1 MNFQVATKSM
11 NNSQL
16 PGDKDSIVRERIR
29 QAHHSFNLALAATTA
44 SFLIS
49 IVGAGLLFAN
59 KVPEGGTATAGGLL
73 SSVGF
78 IKFAKDAND
87 RLDLIYGELD
97 ED

>member
-1 MNFQVATKSM
+1 M
-11 NNSQL
+11 NNHQL
-16 PGDKDSIVRERIR
+16 PSDKDSMECSIVRERIR
-29 QAHHSFNLALAATTA
+29 QARHSFNLALAATTT

-59 KVPEGGTATAGGLL
+59 KVPEGGATTAGGLL
-73 SSVGF
+73 SSLSF
-78 IKFAKDAND
+78 IKLAKDAND

>member
-1 MNFQVATKSM
+1 MNTP
-11 NNSQL
+11 QL

-29 QAHHSFNLALAATTA
+29 QARHSFNLALAATTT

-59 KVPEGGTATAGGLL
+59 KVPEGGAATAGGLL

-78 IKFAKDAND
+78 IKLAKDAND
-87 RLDLIYGELD
+87 RLDRIYDELD